1 MTNCRVLL
9 PLKCAKVYANYDK
22 FSGNYDILLTNVI
35 VCGIILNGGD
45 YMVDKET
52 AKRALNRG
60 MSIADLKQDQL
71 ETYRYNA
78 LVKKSNMAIRKAKYS
93 LTLQQQKLLN
103 YLVSQVKDTDTKDTE
118 KVFFI
123 RDFFKFMGLKAEEQS
138 YERVR
143 KDLKALSDK
152 SWWLD
157 GAADDGSDIL
167 VRFLGVVRTNKRS
180 GRATIKWHEDMLPFL
195 QHLHRE
201 YTQYKLWF
209 TMTMHS
215 EYSARLYELLKSVAG
230 KTVWNFSI
238 NELKRLFMCENS
250 YKLFADFKRRVI
262 DTAVKEI
269 NEKSDLNVSY
279 ELFKFGE
286 SGRAYTDIEFTI
298 TDKSND
304 ELIKVNRAIK
314 EELERD
320 EIDGQLGIEDMQYPF

>member
-1 MTNCRVLL
+1 MS
-9 PLKCAKVYANYDK
+9 NYDK
-22 FSGNYDILLTNVI
+22 LSDNYYIPLTNVI
-35 VCGIILNGGD
+35 IGGIILNGGD

-71 ETYRYNA
+71 EAYRYNA

-103 YLVSQVKDTDTKDTE
+103 YLVSQVKDGDTKDTE

-123 RDFFKFMGLKAEEQS
+123 RDFYKFMGLKPEEQS
-138 YERVR
+138 YARIR
-143 KDLKALSDK
+143 KDLKVLSDK
-152 SWWLD
+152 SWYND
-157 GAADDGSDIL
+157 GATEDGSDIL
-167 VRFLGVVRTNKRS
+167 VRFLSVVRPNKRS
-180 GRATIKWHEDMLPFL
+180 GRVVIKWHEDMLPFL
-195 QHLHRE
+195 QHLYRE

-215 EYSARLYELLKSVAG
+215 EYSSRLYELLKSVAG

-250 YKLFADFKRRVI
+250 YKLFSNFRARVI
-262 DTAVKEI
+262 DTAVNEI
-269 NEKSDLNVSY
+269 NEKTDLNVTY
-279 ELFKFGE
+279 ELFKYGE

-320 EIDGQLGIEDMQYPF
+320 EIDGQLGIEDMQNSF